1 MAFLG
6 LGLASSVFLGRP
18 RFLGSDVAA
27 AFLGAAF
34 LVAAFLGASFL
45 GASFLGAASTS
56 FSAGSKPSA
65 ENCWAR
71 KASMI
76 WALLPSAS
84 AHCHASR
91 MPATSKPGM
100 SSRSS
105 YLAMMLEICGCG

>member
-1 MAFLG
+1 MG
-6 LGLASSVFLGRP
+6 AS
-18 RFLGSDVAA
+18 
-27 AFLGAAF
+27 
-34 LVAAFLGASFL
+34 FLGASFL
-45 GASFLGAASTS
+45 GASFLGVASTS

-71 KASMI
+71 KSSMT
-76 WALLPSAS
+76 WALLPSAT

-105 YLAMMLEICGCG
+105 YLAITLEICGCG